1 MTGLLLYDS
10 RVWNRGRV
18 GGGYCGSFDDG
29 VECSG
34 CDGGVDIAVKSSN
47 NETKRNQTK
56 SKKSGVHVNIVF
68 IIKKR

>member
-1 MTGLLLYDS
+1 
-10 RVWNRGRV
+10 
-18 GGGYCGSFDDG
+18 FDDG
-29 VECSG
+29 VECGG
-34 CDGGVDIAVKSSN
+34 CDGGVDIVVKSNN